1 VAKPKKP
8 LLLRWLF
15 LLPIPVLWCVASH
28 YGWVGFLENKL
39 IDWRFRARG
48 ELDAPVKVAYIDV
61 DAKSIA
67 DLGNMPWD
75 RSYYV
80 QVCEALLKAGGAR
93 AIGVD
98 LVFSEKG
105 QPQLADAARL
115 MEGNRRFASFLFSGP
130 PVVLG
135 AGYAASTDRDINGK
149 LYERELPRASK
160 PPVEAQPP
168 ELPEFRYGKGV
179 IWNPPLVGLIDTI
192 DGASRFVPAFARV
205 GQRTYYHM
213 AIELARLYW
222 KLPPEAVTVR
232 SSWLEFT
239 AGDGLLLARIP
250 LVDRQDLEVNW
261 FSAWNSPGRNWHAS
275 FSDALTYASMLTSEN
290 ADEKKAAET
299 FFAEFKDA
307 IILVGPVD
315 PLLQDLAATPFD
327 SIPVPRVGVHGN
339 LLKTIITGHRLSHL
353 PNQSDDAITMLLALV
368 ICALA
373 TAGGARSAR
382 FKIFALLLMV
392 VFIGSA
398 FFLFSQYH
406 LILPLAA
413 PIGAAFTTS
422 FTAIAWQLIYEE
434 KQKSRIK
441 LMFGAYLSPELV
453 NRMVESGDDPKL
465 GGAELEITSFFS
477 DIQDF
482 SAFAELLSPQQ
493 LVELMNEYLTAC
505 TDTITEQGGTLDKY
519 VGDAVVAM
527 FGAPVAL
534 PDHAYRACVASQL
547 IQLRLAELRG
557 KWSDEGTKWPSL
569 VTEMHTRI
577 GMSSGLAVV
586 GNMGSLTR
594 FNYTMMGDNVN
605 LAARLEGA
613 AKNYGVGTLVT
624 EMTKNSAEK
633 FGDRCVFRFLDK
645 LVVKGRSRPVSIFEL
660 AGLKDKLSSSA
671 LDCIEIF
678 NAGIEYYLRQDWT
691 SAADCFARSA
701 TLEPARPSAAVGLD
715 ASTVFLKR
723 CAAMKTNPPGK
734 DWNGVF
740 VLKTK

>member
-1 VAKPKKP
+1 MAKTKKP

-28 YGWVGFLENKL
+28 FELLNFLENKL

-48 ELDAPVKVAYIDV
+48 ELNAPIKVAYIDV
-61 DAKSIA
+61 DAKSIT

-75 RSYYV
+75 RAYYV
-80 QVCEALLKAGGAR
+80 QVCEALIRVAGVR

-98 LVFSEKG
+98 FVFSEKG

-115 MEGNRRFASFLFSGP
+115 MEGNRRFASFLFHGP

-135 AGYAASTDRDINGK
+135 AGYAASTDRDINGH
-149 LYERELPRASK
+149 LYERGLPRVIN
-160 PPVEAQPP
+160 PPAEALPP

-179 IWNPPLVGLIDTI
+179 VWNPPLVGLIDTI
-192 DGASRFVPAFARV
+192 DGASQFVPMFARV

-213 AIELARLYW
+213 AVELARLYW
-222 KLPPEAVTVR
+222 KLPPGAVTVR
-232 SSWLEFT
+232 PNSLEFT
-239 AGDGLLLARIP
+239 ASDGLLLARIP
-250 LVDRQDLEVNW
+250 LVNQQDLEVNW
-261 FSAWNSPGRNWHAS
+261 FSAWMSPERNLHAS
-275 FSDALTYASMLTSEN
+275 FSDALVFAAMLGS
-290 ADEKKAAET
+290 DKDGEKAKAEA
-299 FFAEFKDA
+299 FFTQFKDA
-307 IILVGPVD
+307 VILIGPVD
-315 PLLQDLAATPFD
+315 PLLQDLASTPFD

-339 LLKTIITGHRLSHL
+339 VLKTIVTGHRLSHL
-353 PNQSDDAITMLLALV
+353 PNRSDDAITMLLALV

-382 FKIFALLLMV
+382 FKVFALLLMV
-392 VFIGSA
+392 AFVGTA

-406 LILPLAA
+406 LILPLTA
-413 PIGAAFTTS
+413 PICASFTTS
-422 FTAIAWQLIYEE
+422 FAAIAWQLLYEE

-441 LMFGAYLSPELV
+441 VMFGAYVSPELV
-453 NRMVESGDDPKL
+453 NRMVESGDDPRL
-465 GGAELEITSFFS
+465 GGAEMEITSYFS

-482 SAFAELLSPQQ
+482 SAFAELLTPQQ

-505 TDTITEQGGTLDKY
+505 TDIITEQGGTLDKY

-527 FGAPVAL
+527 FGAPLAL

-547 IQLRLAELRG
+547 IQLGLAELRG
-557 KWSDEGTKWPSL
+557 KWSEEGTKWPSL
-569 VTEMHTRI
+569 VTQMHTRI
-577 GMSSGLAVV
+577 GMNSGLAVV

-624 EMTKNSAEK
+624 EMTKNAAEK
-633 FGDRCVFRFLDK
+633 FGDRCAFRFLDK

-671 LDCIEIF
+671 LDCTEIF
-678 NAGIEYYLRQDWT
+678 NRGIEYYLRQDWT
-691 SAADCFARSA
+691 SAADCFARSM
-701 TLEPARPSAAVGLD
+701 TLEPARPSAAMGMD

-723 CAAMKTNPPGK
+723 CAAMKLNPPGK
-734 DWNGVF
+734 DWDGVF

>member
-1 VAKPKKP
+1 MASQ
-8 LLLRWLF
+8 LGWL
-15 LLPIPVLWCVASH
+15 
-28 YGWVGFLENKL
+28 GFLENKL
-39 IDWRFRARG
+39 VDWRFRVRG

-80 QVCEALLKAGGAR
+80 QVCEAVLKIGGAR

-98 LVFSEKG
+98 FVFSEKG

-115 MEGNRRFASFLFSGP
+115 ADGNRRFASFLFGAP

-135 AGYAASTDRDINGK
+135 AGYAASTDRDINGD
-149 LYERELPRASK
+149 LYERQLPRVGS
-160 PPVEAQPP
+160 PPAVALPP
-168 ELPEFRYGKGV
+168 ELPEFRYGRGIV
-179 IWNPPLVGLIDTI
+179 WNPPLVGLIDTI
-192 DGASRFVPAFARV
+192 DGASQFVPAFALV
-205 GQRTYYHM
+205 GQQTYYHM
-213 AIELARLYW
+213 AVELARLYW
-222 KLPPEAVTVR
+222 KLPSGAVTIHPTH
-232 SSWLEFT
+232 LEI
-239 AGDGLLLARIP
+239 AGKDGLVLARIP
-250 LVDRQDLEVNW
+250 LVNQQDVEVNW
-261 FSAWNSPGRNWHAS
+261 FSRWDSPDRNLHAS
-275 FSDALTYASMLTSEN
+275 FSNALAFSMMLASDK
-290 ADEKKAAET
+290 ADEKTKAEE
-299 FFAEFKDA
+299 FFAQFKDA
-307 IILVGPVD
+307 VILIGPVD

-339 LLKTIITGHRLSHL
+339 LLKTIVTGRYLSHL
-353 PNQSDDAITMLLALV
+353 PYRFDDVITVFLALL

-373 TAGGARSAR
+373 TVGGARSAR
-382 FKIFALLLMV
+382 FKVFALLLMITFV
-392 VFIGSA
+392 AAAFI
-398 FFLFSQYH
+398 LFAQYH
-406 LILPLAA
+406 LVLPLTA

-441 LMFGAYLSPELV
+441 GMFGAYVSPALV

-465 GGAELEITSFFS
+465 GGAEVEITAYFS

-482 SAFAELLSPQQ
+482 SAFAELLTPPQ

-505 TDTITEQGGTLDKY
+505 TDIITEQGGTLDKY
-519 VGDAVVAM
+519 IGDAVVAM
-527 FGAPVAL
+527 FGAPLAL

-557 KWSDEGTKWPSL
+557 KWSEEGAKWPPL

-577 GMSSGLAVV
+577 GMNSGRVVV

-624 EMTKNSAEK
+624 EMTKRGAEMY
-633 FGDRCVFRFLDK
+633 GDRCVFRFLDK

-660 AGLKDKLSSSA
+660 AGLKDKLSRSA
-671 LDCIEIF
+671 LDCTEIF

-701 TLEPARPSAAVGLD
+701 TLEPARPSAVVGLD

-723 CAAMKTNPPGK
+723 CAAMKLNPPGK
-734 DWNGVF
+734 EWDGVF

>member
-1 VAKPKKP
+1 
-8 LLLRWLF
+8 
-15 LLPIPVLWCVASH
+15 
-28 YGWVGFLENKL
+28 
-39 IDWRFRARG
+39 
-48 ELDAPVKVAYIDV
+48 
-61 DAKSIA
+61 
-67 DLGNMPWD
+67 
-75 RSYYV
+75 
-80 QVCEALLKAGGAR
+80 
-93 AIGVD
+93 
-98 LVFSEKG
+98 
-105 QPQLADAARL
+105 
-115 MEGNRRFASFLFSGP
+115 
-130 PVVLG
+130 
-135 AGYAASTDRDINGK
+135 
-149 LYERELPRASK
+149 
-160 PPVEAQPP
+160 
-168 ELPEFRYGKGV
+168 
-179 IWNPPLVGLIDTI
+179 
-192 DGASRFVPAFARV
+192 
-205 GQRTYYHM
+205 
-213 AIELARLYW
+213 
-222 KLPPEAVTVR
+222 
-232 SSWLEFT
+232 
-239 AGDGLLLARIP
+239 
-250 LVDRQDLEVNW
+250 VNW
-261 FSAWNSPGRNWHAS
+261 FSAWNSPGRNSHTS
-275 FSDALTYASMLTSEN
+275 FSDALTYASMLTSEK
-290 ADEKKAAET
+290 AEEKKAAET
-299 FFAEFKDA
+299 FFEQFKDT

-353 PNQSDDAITMLLALV
+353 PNRSDDAITMLLALV

-392 VFIGSA
+392 VFVGAA

-465 GGAELEITSFFS
+465 GGAEMEITSFFS

-482 SAFAELLSPQQ
+482 SAFAELLTPQQ

-547 IQLRLAELRG
+547 IQLRLSELRG

-577 GMSSGLAVV
+577 GLSSGLAVV

-624 EMTKNSAEK
+624 EMTKNAAEK

-701 TLEPARPSAAVGLD
+701 TLEPARPSMAVGLD

-723 CAAMKTNPPGK
+723 CAAMKLTPPGK

-740 VLKTK
+740 VLKAK